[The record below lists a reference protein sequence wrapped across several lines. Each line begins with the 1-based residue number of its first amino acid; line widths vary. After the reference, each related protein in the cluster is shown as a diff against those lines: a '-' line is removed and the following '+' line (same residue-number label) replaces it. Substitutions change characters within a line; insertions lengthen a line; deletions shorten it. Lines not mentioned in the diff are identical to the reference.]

1 MPGQLVLELGV
12 APTQNFE
19 LALSRRAL
27 LSVLGS
33 QSRQG
38 TDVSGPL
45 PFDDVARVQALSAQE
60 GAFAPVLGDPFVL
73 LQDRQLVVGAELAP
87 LGSGRRIVFG
97 HGPILG
103 ACRHRC

>member
-12 APTQNFE
+12 APAQQVQ
-19 LALSRRAL
+19 LALGRRAL
-27 LSVLGS
+27 LAVLGG
-33 QSRQG
+33 QPREG
-38 TDVSGPL
+38 TDVAGPL
-45 PFDDVARVQALSAQE
+45 PLDDVARVQALSAQE